1 MIEQIRAIWLRR
13 DLVSYFVRTQLKI
26 LYKHKVLGFLWTIL
40 DPLMMMLVYVLLVVF
55 IFQRGGPQ
63 FPILLFSALLA
74 WRWFIYSL
82 SGSVTS
88 ITKNARLIQTL
99 SFPKVVFPL
108 SLVLVGLT
116 NYFLGLVVLIPLLFI
131 FEAKFTLNI
140 LWMPIMILVQFCFT
154 FGGALICATLGV
166 YFRDLENIMQ
176 FGLRIWFYLS
186 PALYSIHERIP
197 TQLLPIYMLNPFAV
211 LFNSY
216 KNILVWGMPPSEYM
230 LLTVPLALITCA
242 CGLAIFNIKQP
253 DFAKD
258 V

>member
-1 MIEQIRAIWLRR
+1 MIEQIRAIWFRR
-13 DLVSYFVRTQLKI
+13 DLVGYFVRTQLKI
-26 LYKHKVLGFLWTIL
+26 LYKHKLLGFLWTLL

-74 WRWFIYSL
+74 WRWFTYSL

-88 ITKNARLIQTL
+88 ITKNARLIQTV
-99 SFPKVVFPL
+99 SFPKIVFPL
-108 SLVLVGLT
+108 SRVLLGLT
-116 NYFLGLVVLIPLLFI
+116 DFFLGLVVLIPLLFI
-131 FEAKFTLNI
+131 FEAKVTLNL
-140 LWMPIMILVQFCFT
+140 LWMPLLILVQFCFT
-154 FGGALICATLGV
+154 FGAALLCATLGV

-186 PALYSIHERIP
+186 PALYSINERIP
-197 TQLLPIYMLNPFAV
+197 AQLLPTYMLNPFAV

-216 KNILVWGMPPSEYM
+216 KNVLVLGIPPSEYI
-230 LLTVPLALITCA
+230 LFTAGLALFTCG
-242 CGLAIFNIKQP
+242 CGLVIFNVKQP